1 MTAQLQE
8 RPADRVVCVREAS
21 ARPASH
27 RRPADRPAPT
37 RTAPQPTA
45 SQRTVS
51 TGPTPRRPGGVRPT
65 PASGEPVAPGRRASR
80 GGGPVASVA
89 SVAVRACEVGR
100 GSTGAPVA
108 GAGRVSAAAAGS
120 ARVPVGGGRL
130 YWTQRG
136 VAVMVSLVLL
146 IAGLMLATVTGA
158 YLAVSDAPLD
168 AAPAGAASSVGAAGG
183 AALAATASSG

>member
-8 RPADRVVCVREAS
+8 RPADRVAATRGVS
-21 ARPASH
+21 ARPESH

-37 RTAPQPTA
+37 RTAPQRTL

-51 TGPTPRRPGGVRPT
+51 TGPAPRRPGGVRPA

-89 SVAVRACEVGR
+89 VRACEVGR
-100 GSTGAPVA
+100 GSAGAPVA
-108 GAGRVSAAAAGS
+108 GAGRVSAAAAGP

-168 AAPAGAASSVGAAGG
+168 AAPAGAASSASSAGAAGG
-183 AALAATASSG
+183 AALAATPSSG

>member
-8 RPADRVVCVREAS
+8 RPADRVVRVREAS

-89 SVAVRACEVGR
+89 VRACEVGR

-136 VAVMVSLVLL
+136 IAVMVSLVLL

-168 AAPAGAASSVGAAGG
+168 AAPAGAA
-183 AALAATASSG
+183 LAATASSG